1 MSEVATTL
9 FDELLKLP
17 EADRAQIADRLWA
30 SLSDAAQ
37 QELLGDPTD
46 DPEFRAE
53 LDRRLESVANGT
65 AELIPWEQ
73 ARANIREEL
82 ERRRVAR
89 AGEKRT

>member
-1 MSEVATTL
+1 MSEVAMTL

-53 LDRRLESVANGT
+53 LDRRLAEVDEHPEQLLDGEAVM
-65 AELIPWEQ
+65 AELRERLTQKREQ
-73 ARANIREEL
+73 
-82 ERRRVAR
+82 
-89 AGEKRT
+89 